1 MVDDAHFEGVA
12 GFRSRV
18 IRLPEP
24 DAEGSALLDWWM
36 PVAESGVV
44 STRLLELALPLRRLR
59 ERGD

>member
-1 MVDDAHFEGVA
+1 MEAVLALTA
-12 GFRSRV
+12 SRL
-18 IRLPEP
+18 LPEP